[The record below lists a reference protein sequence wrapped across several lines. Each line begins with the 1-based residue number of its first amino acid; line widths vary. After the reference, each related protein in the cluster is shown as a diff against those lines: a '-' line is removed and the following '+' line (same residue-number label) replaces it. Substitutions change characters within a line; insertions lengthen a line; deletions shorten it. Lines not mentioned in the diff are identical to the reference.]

1 MFAKLTKMDA
11 SSRKIVLIVDNCPC
25 HPQIENLRNTK
36 LMFLLPNTTAFTQPM
51 DRVLS
56 AISNIIINWIL
67 SDVGLLQLIITKNFN
82 LLQAIYFV
90 DKSWKKVTEETIQN
104 CFKHVRFI
112 QSGEPFVFEE
122 DTTSIIFRDS
132 LSQQHYP
139 NTDLAE
145 YLETDY
151 HLSTTDVVTEDSIV
165 HDILGDNTLTDDKD
179 DEIIDVIHEVKST
192 RESAAASLKTLRVFL
207 ESQDD
212 SSKFLNFLY
221 EIEDYITDVTFRKP
235 TKQLSITSYTESDN

>member
-1 MFAKLTKMDA
+1 MRIGRT
-11 SSRKIVLIVDNCPC
+11 
-25 HPQIENLRNTK
+25 
-36 LMFLLPNTTAFTQPM
+36 
-51 DRVLS
+51 
-56 AISNIIINWIL
+56 IL
-67 SDVGLLQLIITKNFN
+67 SL
-82 LLQAIYFV
+82 
-90 DKSWKKVTEETIQN
+90 
-104 CFKHVRFI
+104 HVCISVYRESKINGGFI
-112 QSGEPFVFEE
+112 QSGETFVFEE
-122 DTTSIIFRDS
+122 DTTSIIFRVS

-165 HDILGDNTLTDDKD
+165 HDILGDNTLTDDSD

-192 RESAAASLKTLRVFL
+192 RESVAASLKTLRAFL

-212 SSKFLNFLY
+212 SLNFLS

-235 TKQLSITSYTESDN
+235 TKQL